1 LIRSEGGSGEI
12 DRGSGV
18 FVVIAA
24 FNEEAV
30 LEEVVREVL
39 TADQRLSL
47 VVVDDASTD
56 RTLEIAGRLPVQ
68 VLHHSVNLGQGAALQ
83 TGIDF
88 ALGHG
93 AEAIVTF
100 DADGQM
106 TASDIPDVLSPVI
119 LGRCDVALGSRFGN
133 LEPSGMTHSR
143 RMLLRTAVRL
153 TRIVSGLALNDV
165 HNGLRALNRDAAERI
180 RIRQNRMAHASE
192 ILNQIARLGLRWEE
206 VPVSIRY
213 SAYSKGKGQSSL
225 GALDIVLDLLRSPM
239 R

>member
-1 LIRSEGGSGEI
+1 
-12 DRGSGV
+12 
-18 FVVIAA
+18 
-24 FNEEAV
+24 
-30 LEEVVREVL
+30 
-39 TADQRLSL
+39 
-47 VVVDDASTD
+47 
-56 RTLEIAGRLPVQ
+56 
-68 VLHHSVNLGQGAALQ
+68 
-83 TGIDF
+83 
-88 ALGHG
+88 
-93 AEAIVTF
+93 
-100 DADGQM
+100 
-106 TASDIPDVLSPVI
+106 
-119 LGRCDVALGSRFGN
+119 
-133 LEPSGMTHSR
+133 
-143 RMLLRTAVRL
+143 MLLRTAVRL